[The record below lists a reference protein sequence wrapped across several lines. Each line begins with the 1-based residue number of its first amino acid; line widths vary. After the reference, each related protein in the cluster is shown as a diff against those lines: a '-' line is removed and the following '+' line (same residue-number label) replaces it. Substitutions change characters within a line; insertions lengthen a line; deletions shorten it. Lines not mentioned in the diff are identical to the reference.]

1 MDRGVCWATV
11 QKVRVLVAQL
21 CLTLCDT
28 MDCSPPGSS
37 VHGIL
42 QARIL
47 GGHCLSLLQGIVLT
61 QGSNPGL
68 LRCGQILYQLSHKG
82 SPKAF
87 VVNQIWAAHS
97 FLSLPEFCLQLFLF
111 IHSYKASHLLRVPL
125 TCSSHFHPQFID
137 SSVLSLGHTS
147 SSISYMV
154 YLKYHLLLEVSSSL
168 QDSVR
173 FLNLFQSLKHFIC
186 SPITFSCAFQCG
198 LYC

>member
-1 MDRGVCWATV
+1 
-11 QKVRVLVAQL
+11 
-21 CLTLCDT
+21 
-28 MDCSPPGSS
+28 MDCPWNSLWQNTGVGS
-37 VHGIL
+37 
-42 QARIL
+42 
-47 GGHCLSLLQGIVLT
+47 LSLLQGIVLT